1 MDEDIIK
8 EYYRYYGYP
17 SSQKLIKII
26 KKDFPEIKMNQI
38 QQVIGEQ
45 QPYQLH
51 KKTKDIVKGHMVA
64 FQQNEKWLAD
74 LLDIS
79 NLSRDNRGFKW
90 ILLVI
95 DVFTRQG
102 YAEGIKSKEASDVLS
117 AFKKITEKHGTPFV
131 LISDN
136 GSEFINR
143 QFQQY
148 LKDNN
153 IMHQTS
159 EPQYHKTLGLIDR

>member
-1 MDEDIIK
+1 
-8 EYYRYYGYP
+8 
-17 SSQKLIKII
+17 
-26 KKDFPEIKMNQI
+26 
-38 QQVIGEQ
+38 
-45 QPYQLH
+45 
-51 KKTKDIVKGHMVA
+51 
-64 FQQNEKWLAD
+64 
-74 LLDIS
+74 
-79 NLSRDNRGFKW
+79 
-90 ILLVI
+90 
-95 DVFTRQG
+95 
-102 YAEGIKSKEASDVLS
+102 LS